1 MYGIEE
7 INHMNKKAEDRARKN
22 RSKLFVAQTNG
33 DVNIRTAPYIGDYI
47 PEGWRQTETFFVDS
61 SGMGGQNE
69 PALTFNQ
76 LIAEV
81 KKGYG
86 YALIS
91 VGQFQVYIAEFR
103 RL

>member
-1 MYGIEE
+1 MYDIEE

-33 DVNIRTAPYIGDYI
+33 DVNVRNAPYIGDYK
-47 PEGWRQTETFFVDS
+47 PEGWRQTDTFFVDS

-69 PALTFNQ
+69 PALTLDQ

-81 KKGYG
+81 KEGYG

-91 VGQFQVYIAEFR
+91 VGQFQAYIAEFE

>member
-1 MYGIEE
+1 MMSLEAIEYE
-7 INHMNKKAEDRARKN
+7 NKKAEDRARKN
-22 RSKLFVAQTNG
+22 RSKLFVAQTDG
-33 DVNIRTAPYIGDYI
+33 DVNIEDAPYIGDYI

>member
-1 MYGIEE
+1 MNNRDMEVRLRNGESRLDVSIE
-7 INHMNKKAEDRARKN
+7 K
-22 RSKLFVAQTNG
+22 
-33 DVNIRTAPYIGDYI
+33 
-47 PEGWRQTETFFVDS
+47 WRQTEAFFVDS

-81 KKGYG
+81 KQGHG

>member
-1 MYGIEE
+1 MMSLEAIEYE
-7 INHMNKKAEDRARKN
+7 NKKAEDRARKN

-33 DVNIRTAPYIGDYI
+33 DVNIRTAPYIGDYT

-69 PALTFNQ
+69 PALTFDQ

-81 KKGYG
+81 KQGYG
-86 YALIS
+86 YALVS

-103 RL
+103 RR